1 MQRAGEKYLDDTGS
15 KARLRL
21 WLRLLQST
29 RKIEAEL
36 RDRLRVN
43 FSVTLPRF
51 DVLAALYRK
60 SDGMLMSELS
70 RFLMVSNGNVTG
82 IIDRL
87 VADGLVVRAQREGD
101 RRTSIVKLTNK
112 GVLDFELMASAHEG
126 WVSELLAG
134 FTPQEAENLS
144 NMLDGIQPRVKN
156 GTKDGVKDNE

>member
-1 MQRAGEKYLDDTGS
+1 MPQTSTSNNGS

-60 SDGMLMSELS
+60 PEGMLMSELS

-87 VADGLVVRAQREGD
+87 VAD
-101 RRTSIVKLTNK
+101 
-112 GVLDFELMASAHEG
+112 
-126 WVSELLAG
+126 
-134 FTPQEAENLS
+134 
-144 NMLDGIQPRVKN
+144 
-156 GTKDGVKDNE
+156 

>member
-1 MQRAGEKYLDDTGS
+1 MSQSSKNPHNPAEDPSS

-29 RKIEAEL
+29 RKIETEL
-36 RDRLRVN
+36 RERLRVN

-60 SDGMLMSELS
+60 PEGMLMSELS

-87 VADGLVVRAQREGD
+87 VADGMVARAQRDGD

-112 GVLDFELMASAHEG
+112 GVLDFELMALAHEE
-126 WVSELLAG
+126 WVSELLAE
-134 FTPQEAENLS
+134 FSSKDAESLS
-144 NMLDGIQPRVKN
+144 TMLEGIRLGDERK
-156 GTKDGVKDNE
+156 

>member
-1 MQRAGEKYLDDTGS
+1 MPQLSRKPERQLQDRSS

-60 SDGMLMSELS
+60 PDGMLMSELS

-87 VADGLVVRAQREGD
+87 VADGLVVRAQRQGD

-112 GVLDFELMASAHEG
+112 GVLDFELMASAHED
-126 WVSELLAG
+126 WVSELLAE
-134 FTPQEAENLS
+134 FTSGDAENLS
-144 NMLDGIQPRVKN
+144 DMLDGIQPRVKN
-156 GTKDGVKDNE
+156 GVKNNE

>member
-1 MQRAGEKYLDDTGS
+1 MHKTENKQQDQSS

-36 RDRLRVN
+36 RDRLRLK

-60 SDGMLMSELS
+60 TEGMLMSELS
-70 RFLMVSNGNVTG
+70 RYLMVSNGNVTG

-87 VADGLVVRAQREGD
+87 VADGLVARAQRQGD
-101 RRTSIVKLTNK
+101 RRTSIVRLTAK
-112 GVLDFELMASAHEG
+112 GIADFELMAEAHEE
-126 WVSELLAG
+126 WVSELLAE
-134 FTPQEAENLS
+134 FSESDAENLS
-144 NMLDGIQPRVKN
+144 TMLEGIRAGENK
-156 GTKDGVKDNE
+156 K

>member
-1 MQRAGEKYLDDTGS
+1 MMQANKKSQRSMTNNGS

-29 RKIEAEL
+29 RKIETEL

-43 FSVTLPRF
+43 FNVTLPRF

-60 SDGMLMSELS
+60 PEGMLMSELS

-87 VADGLVVRAQREGD
+87 VADELVVRTQRDGD

-112 GVLDFELMASAHEG
+112 GVLDFEVMASAHEG
-126 WVSELLAG
+126 WVSELLAEFSPG
-134 FTPQEAENLS
+134 DAESLS
-144 NMLDGIQPRVKN
+144 NMLEGIH
-156 GTKDGVKDNE
+156 

>member
-1 MQRAGEKYLDDTGS
+1 MPQKSTTNTGS

-36 RDRLRVN
+36 RDRLRVKFN
-43 FSVTLPRF
+43 VTLPRF

-60 SDGMLMSELS
+60 PEGMLMSELS

-87 VADGLVVRAQREGD
+87 VADALVVRAQREGD
-101 RRTSIVKLTNK
+101 RRISIVKLTEK
-112 GVLDFELMASAHEG
+112 GSLDFELMALAHED

-134 FTPQEAENLS
+134 FTPQDAENLS
-144 NMLDGIQPRVKN
+144 KMLDGIQP
-156 GTKDGVKDNE
+156 GVEDNE

>member
-1 MQRAGEKYLDDTGS
+1 MLQPSRKPRSQLEDRNS

-29 RKIEAEL
+29 RRIEVEL

-60 SDGMLMSELS
+60 PEGMLMSELS

-87 VADGLVVRAQREGD
+87 VADRLVVRTQREGD
-101 RRTSIVKLTNK
+101 RRMSIVKLANK
-112 GVLDFELMASAHEG
+112 GVLDFELMASAHEN
-126 WVSELLAG
+126 WVSELLADISTEDAKSLG
-134 FTPQEAENLS
+134 F
-144 NMLDGIQPRVKN
+144 MLEGIRLGDKN
-156 GTKDGVKDNE
+156 N